1 MRINSKLKKYIENE
15 ILPEYRKN
23 EVGHGID
30 HIKYVIDR
38 SKKIVKNNKLD
49 VNINMVYTIAAYHDI
64 GHYIDYENH
73 EKVSA
78 KILLEDK
85 KLKEFFSDEEL
96 KIMSDA
102 IIDHRSCKKGDPRS
116 IYGKIMVFADRNVV
130 LDNTIKRT
138 YIYRLEH
145 MTNETLDN
153 IIEDARL
160 YILDKYGENGYIYK
174 KMYFEDS
181 ELNKFLD
188 DAAKLVVDKEKFR
201 KRFMKVNGLNNKLKL
216 TFDEIRRH
224 NPKLS
229 LDEVLYKV
237 YDEVKDDYK
246 KPFDVIRNMILEAN
260 NINELEYYTKDVN
273 QKFKDYIKEHIFPEY
288 KKNDGGHNLAHILEV
303 IRRCFALND
312 TYKLGL
318 DHNMI
323 YAIASCH
330 DWGKYIDHET
340 HNLIAAKN
348 FMNDNGMKKF
358 FNDDERKIIK
368 EAIEDHRSSKED
380 EPRSVYGKLISSADR
395 NTRIE
400 IVFIRSFFVAH
411 ERMPEEVI
419 EDYLDYTIKRLSKR
433 YSEENPE
440 NMFFEDETY
449 RVFLEDMRNL
459 LKQEDEF
466 KNRYCE
472 VNNITSRTNKVKD
485 EPGNVEYL
493 RV

>member
-1 MRINSKLKKYIENE
+1 MRI
-15 ILPEYRKN
+15 
-23 EVGHGID
+23 ID

-102 IIDHRSCKKGDPRS
+102 IIDHRSCKNGDPRS